1 MRAVYSY
8 YVLTFYVLSGIIVR
22 YTYDKRNALFLRK
35 RAMTNKERWLSA
47 AALLISILPFILVA
61 GSIQLLPNSIILPNI
76 VLTEEAIKLPK
87 YQYLTL
93 GFFGFVPV
101 ALVAVAR
108 FLRQR
113 KLVERNFM
121 WMIIAS
127 FVLGFVFLSV
137 TVYGMID
144 NIIKNDIDLLKKF
157 DFFGASA
164 VVASL
169 AGGMLANFFP
179 QLRRNDVLGLKNK
192 YTMNDNRVW
201 VKVHYAAADVYMSV
215 LYAFAVFTSALS
227 IWLDFRLGWLHLVL
241 WVAVISGLIVWG
253 RLYSRRQWRKLNR
266 NAEKQVL

>member
-1 MRAVYSY
+1 
-8 YVLTFYVLSGIIVR
+8 
-22 YTYDKRNALFLRK
+22 
-35 RAMTNKERWLSA
+35 MTNKERWLSS

-61 GSIQLLPNSIILPNI
+61 GSIQLLPDSIVLPNI
-76 VLTEEAIKLPK
+76 VLAEDVIKLPK
-87 YQYLTL
+87 YQYLVL
-93 GFFGFVPV
+93 GIFGLVPV
-101 ALVAVAR
+101 VLVVVAR
-108 FLRQR
+108 LLRER

-127 FVLGFVFLSV
+127 FVLGFMFLSSS
-137 TVYGMID
+137 VYGMID

-157 DFFGASA
+157 DFFGGSV

-169 AGGMLANFFP
+169 IGGMLANFFP

-192 YTMNDNRVW
+192 YTMSDNRVW

-215 LYAFAVFTSALS
+215 LYAFALFTSALS

-253 RLYSRRQWRKLNR
+253 RLYSRKQWRRLNR
-266 NAEKQVL
+266 DTEKNVL

>member
-1 MRAVYSY
+1 
-8 YVLTFYVLSGIIVR
+8 
-22 YTYDKRNALFLRK
+22 
-35 RAMTNKERWLSA
+35 MTNKERWLSS

-61 GSIQLLPNSIILPNI
+61 GSIQLLPDSIVLPNI
-76 VLTEEAIKLPK
+76 VLAEDVIKLPK
-87 YQYLTL
+87 YQYLVL
-93 GFFGFVPV
+93 GIFGLVPV
-101 ALVAVAR
+101 VLVVVAR
-108 FLRQR
+108 LLRER

-127 FVLGFVFLSV
+127 FVLGFMFLSSS
-137 TVYGMID
+137 VYGMID

-157 DFFGASA
+157 DFFGGSV

-169 AGGMLANFFP
+169 IGGMLANFFP

-192 YTMNDNRVW
+192 YTMSDNRVW
-201 VKVHYAAADVYMSV
+201 DKVHYAAADVYMSV

-253 RLYSRRQWRKLNR
+253 RLYSRKQWRRLNR
-266 NAEKQVL
+266 DAEKNVL

>member
-1 MRAVYSY
+1 
-8 YVLTFYVLSGIIVR
+8 
-22 YTYDKRNALFLRK
+22 
-35 RAMTNKERWLSA
+35 MTNKERWLSS

-61 GSIQLLPNSIILPNI
+61 GSIQLLPDSIVLPNI
-76 VLTEEAIKLPK
+76 VLAEDVIRLPK
-87 YQYLTL
+87 YQYLVL
-93 GFFGFVPV
+93 GIFGLVPV
-101 ALVAVAR
+101 VLVVVAR
-108 FLRQR
+108 LLRER

-127 FVLGFVFLSV
+127 FVLGFMFLSSS
-137 TVYGMID
+137 VYGMID

-157 DFFGASA
+157 DFFGGSV

-169 AGGMLANFFP
+169 IGGMLANFFP

-192 YTMNDNRVW
+192 YTMSDNRVC

-253 RLYSRRQWRKLNR
+253 RLYSRKQWRRLNR
-266 NAEKQVL
+266 DAEKNVLLEFKKPS

>member
-1 MRAVYSY
+1 
-8 YVLTFYVLSGIIVR
+8 
-22 YTYDKRNALFLRK
+22 
-35 RAMTNKERWLSA
+35 MTNKERWLSS

-61 GSIQLLPNSIILPNI
+61 GSIQLLPDSIVLPNI
-76 VLTEEAIKLPK
+76 VLAEDVIRLPK
-87 YQYLTL
+87 YQYLVL
-93 GFFGFVPV
+93 GIFGLVPV
-101 ALVAVAR
+101 VLVVVAR
-108 FLRQR
+108 LLRER

-127 FVLGFVFLSV
+127 FVLGFMFLSSS
-137 TVYGMID
+137 VYGMID

-157 DFFGASA
+157 DFFGGSV

-169 AGGMLANFFP
+169 IGGMLANFFP

-192 YTMNDNRVW
+192 YTMSDNRVW

-253 RLYSRRQWRKLNR
+253 RLYSRKQCRRLNR
-266 NAEKQVL
+266 DAEKNVL